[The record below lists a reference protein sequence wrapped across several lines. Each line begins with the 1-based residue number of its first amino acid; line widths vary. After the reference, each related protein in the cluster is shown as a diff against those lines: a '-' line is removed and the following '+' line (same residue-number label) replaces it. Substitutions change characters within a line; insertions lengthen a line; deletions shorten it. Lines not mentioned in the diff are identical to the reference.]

1 MHAVTQSSFLFEEE
15 LSPLQQLEKIFQEWN
30 QPLVQMQQSAFE
42 QYFKKIKS
50 LFKPVT
56 TFFFWKKRDPKES
69 TIFHYI
75 LMEENWKLEFF
86 RPF

>member
-1 MHAVTQSSFLFEEE
+1 MHAVTQSSFLFEVEE
-15 LSPLQQLEKIFQEWN
+15 KLSPLQQLEKIFQEWN
-30 QPLVQMQQSAFE
+30 RPLVQMQQSAFE

-56 TFFFWKKRDPKES
+56 TFLFLKKRDPKES

-75 LMEENWKLEFF
+75 LMEEI
-86 RPF
+86 